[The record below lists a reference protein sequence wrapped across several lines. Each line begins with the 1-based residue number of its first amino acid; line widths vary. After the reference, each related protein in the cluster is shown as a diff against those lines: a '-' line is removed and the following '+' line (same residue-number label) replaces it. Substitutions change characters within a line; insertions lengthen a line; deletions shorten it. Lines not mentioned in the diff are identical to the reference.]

1 MNPESVVSAS
11 KLVDSIIESAAK
23 RFLLY
28 GFRKTTVDEIAR
40 DLHISKKTLY
50 MVFASKDAIL
60 REVAWR
66 DVTEIVRK
74 FNETLP
80 VGLASERIIV
90 EFCRAIFADRTKM
103 GTTGRFRG
111 LFSEDGDIGAAYRAS
126 VARILSALYRDGM
139 TRGSCKPAEPDLAAD
154 LVISMVLT
162 AAGTF
167 HTYARPA
174 AVFTLTL
181 DMIAD
186 AIAWTNRL
194 QYDAKA

>member
-11 KLVDSIIESAAK
+11 KLLDSIMESAAK
-23 RFLLY
+23 RFSIY
-28 GFRKTTVDEIAR
+28 GFRRTTVDEIAR

-50 MVFASKDAIL
+50 TVFASKDAIL

-66 DVTEIVRK
+66 DVTEIVRE
-74 FNETLP
+74 FNENLP
-80 VGLASERIIV
+80 VGLPSERIIV
-90 EFCRAIFADRTKM
+90 EFCRHIMNDRTKE
-103 GTTGRFRG
+103 GTTGCFRG
-111 LFSEDGDIGAAYRAS
+111 LFSEDGDISAAYRAS

-154 LVISMVLT
+154 IIMSMVLT
-162 AAGTF
+162 ATGTF

-186 AIAWTNRL
+186 AIAWTNRA